1 MSEEAGEA
9 DADPASA
16 ARRPAA
22 TGRPS
27 IRRVLTSRRFLPFF
41 LGSSLSNIGT
51 WFQNIA
57 AGLLIFQLTGSSLL
71 VGTVHFAQFIGA
83 FALAPWAGAAADR
96 FDRRRLLALTQ
107 LLAGLTAGALAL
119 VTWLGVVTAPIVVG
133 LSFVLGLA
141 LAFMV
146 PALLSLVPLLVEARD
161 LDAAISLNSLTF
173 NLARAV
179 GPLLG
184 ALVADQLGYGPA
196 FALNALSFLAF
207 AGALAVLVRPFAQE
221 RVPGGSRS
229 RLRHAIAD
237 VWREPVWVALLV
249 VVAAISF
256 TADPILTLAPELA
269 RDVFGG
275 TDLDAGLLVGAF
287 GTGATVTALTLTGWL
302 RARRNALPGALLVQA
317 AGMLVVAGSPRLG
330 PALGGMLV
338 SGAGYL
344 AAVTRATTRLQSEV
358 PDVLLGRVMALWSL
372 CFVGS
377 RPFAALLD
385 GAVAELA
392 GARVAAAAMAVP
404 TIVVALWCVRVLAP
418 PADDRAPA
426 SAEPGDAGG
435 ASGPPGRSSDE
446 AG

>member
-1 MSEEAGEA
+1 MSSPAGEGQDDTA
-9 DADPASA
+9 DDGAPDPAA
-16 ARRPAA
+16 APAP
-22 TGRPS
+22 PS
-27 IRRVLTSRRFLPFF
+27 IRRVLASRRFLPFF
-41 LGSSLSNIGT
+41 AGSALSNIGT

-57 AGLLIFQLTGSSLL
+57 AGLLIYQLTGSSLL

-83 FALAPWAGAAADR
+83 FLLAPWAGTAADR

-107 LLAGLTAGALAL
+107 LLAGITAGVLAAL
-119 VTWLGVVTAPIVVG
+119 TWAGAVTAPIVVG

-184 ALVADQLGYGPA
+184 ALVAEQLGYGPA

-207 AGALAVLVRPFAQE
+207 AGALTLLVRPFEQE
-221 RVPGGSRS
+221 RISGGSRPG
-229 RLRHAIAD
+229 LRHAIAD
-237 VWREPVWVALLV
+237 VRRERVWVALLV
-249 VVAAISF
+249 VVAAVSF

-287 GTGATVTALTLTGWL
+287 GVGATVTALTLTGWL

-317 AGMLVVAGSPRLG
+317 AGMLVVSVAPGLG
-330 PALGGMLV
+330 VALVGMLT

-358 PDVLLGRVMALWSL
+358 PDALLGRVMALWSL

-385 GAVAELA
+385 GAIAEAA
-392 GARVAAAAMAVP
+392 GARVAAATMAVP
-404 TIVVALWCVRVLAP
+404 TIAVALWGARVLARP
-418 PADDRAPA
+418 
-426 SAEPGDAGG
+426 
-435 ASGPPGRSSDE
+435 SGQN
-446 AG
+446 A

>member
-1 MSEEAGEA
+1 VS
-9 DADPASA
+9 D
-16 ARRPAA
+16 RPAA
-22 TGRPS
+22 AQPS

-57 AGLLIFQLTGSSLL
+57 AGLLIYQLTGSTLL
-71 VGTVHFAQFIGA
+71 VGTVHFAQFFGA
-83 FALAPWAGAAADR
+83 FALAPWAGSAADR
-96 FDRRRLLALTQ
+96 FDRRKLLAATQ
-107 LLAGLTAGALAL
+107 LLAGVTAGVLAL
-119 VTWLGVVTAPIVVG
+119 LTWTGLVTAPIVIG
-133 LSFVLGLA
+133 LSFLLGIS
-141 LAFMV
+141 LAFMA
-146 PALLSLVPLLVEARD
+146 PALMSLVPLLVEPRD

-184 ALVADQLGYGPA
+184 ALVAEQLGYGPA

-207 AGALAVLVRPFAQE
+207 ATALTVLVRPFTQQRAE
-221 RVPGGSRS
+221 PGSRPG
-229 RLRHAIAD
+229 LRHAIAD
-237 VWREPVWVALLV
+237 VRQQPVWVALLLV
-249 VVAAISF
+249 VTAISF

-302 RARRNALPGALLVQA
+302 RMRRNALPGALIVQA
-317 AGMLVVAGSPRLG
+317 SGMLVVALAPSLAV
-330 PALGGMLV
+330 ALVGMLV

-344 AAVTRATTRLQSEV
+344 AAVTRATTRLQTEV
-358 PDVLLGRVMALWSL
+358 PDVLLGRVMALWSV

-377 RPFAALLD
+377 RPFAALID
-385 GAVAELA
+385 GAIAEVA

-404 TIVVALWCVRVLAP
+404 SILVAFWVARILAP
-418 PADDRAPA
+418 TTTDVVDPA
-426 SAEPGDAGG
+426 G
-435 ASGPPGRSSDE
+435 SGEVS
-446 AG
+446 

>member
-1 MSEEAGEA
+1 VN
-9 DADPASA
+9 DPAG
-16 ARRPAA
+16 RDPAQGWPE
-22 TGRPS
+22 TGRQHGAHDQRSPS
-27 IRRVLTSRRFLPFF
+27 IVRVLRGGPFLPFF
-41 LGSSLSNIGT
+41 VGSALSNIGT

-57 AGLLIFQLTGSSLL
+57 AGLLIYQLTGSSLL

-83 FALAPWAGAAADR
+83 FALAPWAGGAADR

-107 LLAGLTAGALAL
+107 LAAGITAGGLAVL
-119 VTWLGVVTAPIVVG
+119 TLLGMVTAPVVVA

-146 PALLSLVPLLVEARD
+146 PALLSLVPLLVEGRD

-184 ALVADQLGYGPA
+184 ALVAERLGYGPA

-207 AGALAVLVRPFAQE
+207 AAALTLLVRPRAQE
-221 RVPGGSRS
+221 RVRGPRPL
-229 RLRHAIAD
+229 LREAIRD
-237 VWREPVWVALLV
+237 VRREPVWVALLV

-269 RDVFGG
+269 RDVFEG
-275 TDLDAGLLVGAF
+275 TDLHAGLLVGAF
-287 GTGATVTALTLTGWL
+287 GTGATVTALTMTGWL
-302 RARRNALPGALLVQA
+302 RMRRNALPGALLVQA
-317 AGMLVVAGSPRLG
+317 
-330 PALGGMLV
+330 GGMVGVAVAPGLGAAMGAMFV

-385 GAVAELA
+385 GAIAEVA
-392 GARVAAAAMAVP
+392 GARVAAATMAVP
-404 TIVVALWCVRVLAP
+404 SVLVAAIGARVLGRP
-418 PADDRAPA
+418 S
-426 SAEPGDAGG
+426 SAH
-435 ASGPPGRSSDE
+435 ASGGSSS
-446 AG
+446 AR

>member
-1 MSEEAGEA
+1 VSSPAGDEHPTG
-9 DADPASA
+9 DARQAP
-16 ARRPAA
+16 
-22 TGRPS
+22 PS
-27 IRRVLTSRRFLPFF
+27 IRRVMVSRRFLPFF
-41 LGSSLSNIGT
+41 VGSALSNIGT

-57 AGLLIFQLTGSSLL
+57 AGLLIYQLTGSSLL

-83 FALAPWAGAAADR
+83 FLLAPWAGAAADR

-107 LLAGLTAGALAL
+107 LLAGVTAGVLAA
-119 VTWLGVVTAPIVVG
+119 VTWAGVVTAPIVVG

-146 PALLSLVPLLVEARD
+146 PALLALVPLLVETRD

-184 ALVADQLGYGPA
+184 ALVAEQLGYGPA
-196 FALNALSFLAF
+196 FALNAASFLAF
-207 AGALAVLVRPFAQE
+207 AGALALLVRPFPQQ
-221 RVPGGSRS
+221 RTPKGSRPG
-229 RLRHAIAD
+229 LRHAIAD
-237 VWREPVWVALLV
+237 VRREPVWVALLV

-287 GTGATVTALTLTGWL
+287 GTGATITALTLTGWL

-317 AGMLVVAGSPRLG
+317 SGMLVVSAAPGLG
-330 PALGGMLV
+330 LALGGMFV

-344 AAVTRATTRLQSEV
+344 AAITRATTRLQSEV

-372 CFVGS
+372 SFVGS

-385 GAVAELA
+385 GAVAEVA
-392 GARVAAAAMAVP
+392 GARAAAAVMTVP
-404 TIVVALWCVRVLAP
+404 TVVVAVWAARLLAHP
-418 PADDRAPA
+418 R
-426 SAEPGDAGG
+426 GDAT
-435 ASGPPGRSSDE
+435 
-446 AG
+446 